1 MVQPSV
7 NFHHLGLN
15 KMTHKFQQFPS
26 DMAKM
31 TIHGHGTICNQN
43 GQLGYP
49 CKKLKKYSLGK
60 GRSKKNQNPGIARK
74 GRDVCP
80 LARFLGRFD
89 TVHRE
94 PHKAMTQPKK

>member
-1 MVQPSV
+1 
-7 NFHHLGLN
+7 
-15 KMTHKFQQFPS
+15 MTHKFQQFPS

-31 TIHGHGTICNQN
+31 TIHGHGTMQPKWDHAMGPCNQN

-60 GRSKKNQNPGIARK
+60 GQSKKTQNPGIARK

-89 TVHRE
+89 TLHRD
-94 PHKAMTQPKK
+94 PHKARTQAKKL